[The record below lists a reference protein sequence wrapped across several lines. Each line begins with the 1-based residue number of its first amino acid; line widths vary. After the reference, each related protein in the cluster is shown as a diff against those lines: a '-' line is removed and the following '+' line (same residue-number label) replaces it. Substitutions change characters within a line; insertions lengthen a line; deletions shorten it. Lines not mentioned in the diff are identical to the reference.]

1 MYLSRLG
8 IGTRVRMDV
17 SEDFQNRKTLYVTG
31 GLVYELPRGEER
43 IDAKGLL
50 SKWNSLHKNR
60 EGREKQHF

>member
-1 MYLSRLG
+1 
-8 IGTRVRMDV
+8 MDV